1 MTSPRRRR
9 RLRTWNQRWRG
20 VKTRDGN
27 VDTSVCSHLTGT
39 LERRLGTFGDG
50 PRRSRMLSSLGT
62 ASPRCAVTPL
72 HCSLNR
78 ATAALHGDCDAILGQ
93 PALSHR
99 RSRPLVMADAP
110 RPRPQLSGALLVSDC
125 AALVVYGLLASAL
138 KAFALAGSDLLSPVC
153 HRRLEPRLA
162 ELRQVCYSHV
172 RALRWAGL

>member
-1 MTSPRRRR
+1 MPK
-9 RLRTWNQRWRG
+9 RWRVLNAG
-20 VKTRDGN
+20 RRPL
-27 VDTSVCSHLTGT
+27 CAHLANLSGH
-39 LERRLGTFGDG
+39 LERRLGTCVDNLGV
-50 PRRSRMLSSLGT
+50 SRMLSSLGT

-78 ATAALHGDCDAILGQ
+78 ATVALHGDCDAILGQ

-99 RSRPLVMADAP
+99 RSRLGRPLAMADAP

-153 HRRLEPRLA
+153 HTGLEPRLA
-162 ELRQVCYSHV
+162 ELGQVCYYV
-172 RALRWAGL
+172 

>member
-1 MTSPRRRR
+1 
-9 RLRTWNQRWRG
+9 
-20 VKTRDGN
+20 
-27 VDTSVCSHLTGT
+27 
-39 LERRLGTFGDG
+39 
-50 PRRSRMLSSLGT
+50 MLSSLGT

-162 ELRQVCYSHV
+162 ELRQVCLLLTRSSLALD
-172 RALRWAGL
+172 RALTWPPIWRASTSTRRCATSTYLVVLPHATSYSRYPYLYTPSVPTL

>member
-9 RLRTWNQRWRG
+9 RQRTWEMPKRWRVLNAG
-20 VKTRDGN
+20 RWRANLSG
-27 VDTSVCSHLTGT
+27 H
-39 LERRLGTFGDG
+39 LERRLGNFVD
-50 PRRSRMLSSLGT
+50 PWASRMLSSLGT

-78 ATAALHGDCDAILGQ
+78 ATVALHGDCDAILGQ

-99 RSRPLVMADAP
+99 RSRLGRPLAMADAP

-162 ELRQVCYSHV
+162 ALRRVCYSHV
-172 RALRWAGL
+172 RALRRAGL